1 MCTVG
6 KNSFRAIRES
16 SFFHWGASLNG
27 KREIKLRIF
36 ECLISLNFLNSK
48 RDTHSR
54 QKRNTLQCICNTLW
68 GTNEYND
75 EHAGK
80 LSYLPEVS
88 QAELS
93 WAENKM
99 LFSDEAG
106 FILVKL
112 LWLRGG
118 RWALL
123 VGSNSGFALFQ
134 SESVSVL
141 PAAAVVAVAGVGVY
155 QIPLLWAASTLL
167 PMKIRVH
174 GFLATGLVLVLVAGA
189 RLCFFVARNLQLA
202 ARILERATRS
212 SHLAA
217 CNFHV

>member
-16 SFFHWGASLNG
+16 SFFHWGASLIG
-27 KREIKLRIF
+27 KREIEHWIF

-68 GTNEYND
+68 GTYEYND

-141 PAAAVVAVAGVGVY
+141 PSASAFCCWCSWCRCVSNTVALSCVDIVA
-155 QIPLLWAASTLL
+155 
-167 PMKIRVH
+167 
-174 GFLATGLVLVLVAGA
+174 
-189 RLCFFVARNLQLA
+189 N
-202 ARILERATRS
+202 ED
-212 SHLAA
+212 
-217 CNFHV
+217 

>member
-16 SFFHWGASLNG
+16 SFFHWGASLIG
-27 KREIKLRIF
+27 KREIELWIF

-68 GTNEYND
+68 GTYEYND

-134 SESVSVL
+134 SQSVSVL

-189 RLCFFVARNLQLA
+189 RLDSVFL
-202 ARILERATRS
+202 
-212 SHLAA
+212 
-217 CNFHV
+217 